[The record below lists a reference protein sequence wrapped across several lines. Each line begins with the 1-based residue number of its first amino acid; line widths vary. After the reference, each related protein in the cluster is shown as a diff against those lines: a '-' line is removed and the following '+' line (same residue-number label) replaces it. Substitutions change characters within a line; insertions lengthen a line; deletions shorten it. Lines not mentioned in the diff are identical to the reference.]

1 MSDTTDQHDVPG
13 RAKVSTR
20 AATPTRP
27 KEAPSPDEVET
38 CEEQSE
44 GRSAEPNAV
53 GARQATAAG
62 AAPEPAEQPRPAV
75 EAVENGLAEDRAG
88 TRAEHDAPS
97 DGSPEDASKDV
108 ATDDVATDEVATDE
122 VATDEVATDEVATD
136 EVVDTGEGGDDEP
149 TVLDGRSGSDPDD
162 APRNAVGNGDER
174 GAGDGT
180 DPDSAP
186 RDLAG
191 RGAEQAEGSRTL
203 AESPAESPA
212 AADGAGREAAAQ
224 VGAGPVAAGPVAAE
238 NDTTE
243 GAAVE
248 GAAAGPADAG
258 TPVTEGAEA
267 GTAAVEGAAAG
278 TADAGTPVTEGAEA
292 EGAEAEGAEAEGGPG
307 GRSALLS
314 ARFWGASPAGLLIG
328 LLLALLGFGLVIQ
341 LQSNTGS
348 GLVGRRQDD
357 LVRILDDLSSRE
369 ERLRQQIAALENTR
383 DRLSAGGDSSQAAL
397 QEARRRAADLGIL
410 AGTLAAEG
418 PGIEMTI
425 TDPYHQVTAEDMLDA
440 IEELRG
446 AGAEAISVG
455 PARIGL
461 SSAFTQDTPTSPIV
475 VDGKSLTAPYQILAI
490 GDPPTLATAMNIPGG
505 VVDTV
510 RSRDAETQIV
520 QQKRLVIRALREV
533 RAPQYA
539 QPSPTPTN

>member
-108 ATDDVATDEVATDE
+108 ATDDVATDD
-122 VATDEVATDEVATD
+122 
-136 EVVDTGEGGDDEP
+136 VVDTGEGGDDEP

-267 GTAAVEGAAAG
+267 
-278 TADAGTPVTEGAEA
+278 EGAEA
-292 EGAEAEGAEAEGGPG
+292 EGAEAEGAPG

>member
-1 MSDTTDQHDVPG
+1 MRCSGASGPDWTAFSTRRCSSSRSSRTSWWLGWSSSWATSSVSVRNCPPAWSWSSASVSSVMRRLSGDICSAREGGTMSDTTDQHDVPG

-44 GRSAEPNAV
+44 GRSAVPNAV

-62 AAPEPAEQPRPAV
+62 AALEPAEQPRPAV

-108 ATDDVATDEVATDE
+108 ATDDVATDDVATDEVATDE

-136 EVVDTGEGGDDEP
+136 DVATDDVVDTGEGGDDEP

-174 GAGDGT
+174 GAGAGT

-224 VGAGPVAAGPVAAE
+224 VGAGPVAAGPGAAE
-238 NDTTE
+238 KDTTE
-243 GAAVE
+243 GAAGE
-248 GAAAGPADAG
+248 GAAAGSADAG
-258 TPVTEGAEA
+258 TPVTEGA
-267 GTAAVEGAAAG
+267 
-278 TADAGTPVTEGAEA
+278 VTEG
-292 EGAEAEGAEAEGGPG
+292 
-307 GRSALLS
+307 
-314 ARFWGASPAGLLIG
+314 
-328 LLLALLGFGLVIQ
+328 
-341 LQSNTGS
+341 
-348 GLVGRRQDD
+348 
-357 LVRILDDLSSRE
+357 
-369 ERLRQQIAALENTR
+369 
-383 DRLSAGGDSSQAAL
+383 
-397 QEARRRAADLGIL
+397 
-410 AGTLAAEG
+410 
-418 PGIEMTI
+418 
-425 TDPYHQVTAEDMLDA
+425 
-440 IEELRG
+440 
-446 AGAEAISVG
+446 
-455 PARIGL
+455 
-461 SSAFTQDTPTSPIV
+461 
-475 VDGKSLTAPYQILAI
+475 
-490 GDPPTLATAMNIPGG
+490 
-505 VVDTV
+505 
-510 RSRDAETQIV
+510 
-520 QQKRLVIRALREV
+520 
-533 RAPQYA
+533 
-539 QPSPTPTN
+539 